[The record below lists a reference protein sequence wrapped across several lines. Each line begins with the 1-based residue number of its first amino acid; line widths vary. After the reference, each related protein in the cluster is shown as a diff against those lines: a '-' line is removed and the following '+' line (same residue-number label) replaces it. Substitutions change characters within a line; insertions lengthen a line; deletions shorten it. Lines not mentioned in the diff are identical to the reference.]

1 MMKAFKLF
9 VRVLD
14 LYVAPL
20 AIIIAHVIYNET
32 SLHKVS
38 TIDDL
43 KYGAFT
49 NMLLFP
55 TWEIAL
61 IYGGLL
67 FYFTE
72 INIKNLQRADK
83 YVSRGSVFIV
93 LAIFMYLTARI
104 APSGWLYDYINRVL
118 RFGSFII
125 SIYVMSCGVALTVA
139 LFRNRK

>member
-9 VRVLD
+9 MRVLD
-14 LYVAPL
+14 LYIVPL
-20 AIIIAHVIYNET
+20 ALIIAHVVYNET

-38 TIDDL
+38 TIDL

-49 NMLLFP
+49 SMLLFP

-67 FYFTE
+67 FYFTK

-83 YVSRGSVFIV
+83 YVSRGSVFIA
-93 LAIFMYLTARI
+93 LAVFMHLIARI
-104 APSGWLYDYINRVL
+104 TPSGWLYDYIIRVL

-125 SIYVMSCGVALTVA
+125 SIYVMSCGVALLVS
-139 LFRNRK
+139 LYHDKK